1 MNRRKLLLGGG
12 VAFSTILAGCSSEAS
27 NENRDEVYAEKTADA
42 VDEESATSVDNWEIN
57 DGTFHLHF
65 TPAGSNDR
73 ALQIVAG
80 AYAGNVDNG
89 LDLPLTGY
97 GYEGEETVLYFQ
109 IEVDWAQQFMD
120 DELSESEYLGRI
132 QETMG

>member
-1 MNRRKLLLGGG
+1 MNRRTLLLTGS
-12 VAFSTILAGCSSEAS
+12 VALTCAIAGCSSSGS
-27 NENRDEVYAEKTADA
+27 NENTNEVYAEETADS
-42 VDEESATSVDNWEIN
+42 VDEESAVQVDNWEIN

-65 TPAGSNDR
+65 TPVGSNDR

-97 GYEGEETVLYFQ
+97 GYEGEETILYFQ

-120 DELSESEYLGRI
+120 DELIESEYLDKIRG
-132 QETMG
+132 TMA